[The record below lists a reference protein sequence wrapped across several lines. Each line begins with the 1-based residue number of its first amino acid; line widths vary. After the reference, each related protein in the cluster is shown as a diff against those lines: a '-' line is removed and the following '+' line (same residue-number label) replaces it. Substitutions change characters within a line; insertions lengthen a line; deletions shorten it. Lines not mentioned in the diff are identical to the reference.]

1 MATVAQWMA
10 GARVRTL
17 PNSVSPVL
25 VGAGAA
31 VAIDGFVWWQSV
43 LALLVAVAFQ
53 VGVNYANDYSDGI
66 RGTDTER
73 VGPLRLVGSGLVPP
87 GAVRTAAFA
96 CFGFACMAGLVLV
109 LASGHWWLLIVG
121 VVSVLGAWFYTGGKN
136 PYGYLGFGEL
146 AVFLFFGPIPVL
158 GTLYVQSGRISWLGG
173 VASGA
178 RGCFSAAV
186 LAANNL
192 RGTEDLFGLRAIISG
207 QMAVALALRGQRD
220 AAVRM
225 AEESVKSYGFERDAV
240 EGALQDRSL
249 ALTYILVGRRADAI
263 AVLTRLLAAPSVI
276 AAPYLKFSP
285 WYDGLR
291 GEPACQRLIAAS
303 P

>member
-25 VGAGAA
+25 VGTGAA
-31 VAIDGFVWWQSV
+31 VAIDGFVWWQAL
-43 LALLVAVAFQ
+43 LALVVALAFQ

-87 GAVRTAAFA
+87 NSVKTAAFA
-96 CFGFACMAGLVLV
+96 CFAIACLTGLVLV
-109 LASGHWWLLIVG
+109 VTSGHWWLLVVG

-146 AVFLFFGPIPVL
+146 AVFLFFGPVPVL
-158 GTLYVQSGRISWLGG
+158 GTLYVQSGQITWLGA
-173 VASGA
+173 VASVALGS
-178 RGCFSAAV
+178 FSAAV

-192 RGTEDLFGLRAIISG
+192 RDIPTDAESG
-207 QMAVALALRGQRD
+207 KRTLAVRLGDARTRSFYSLLMLVPFLVSVALAAVSPWLLLGLVAIVKAWPPVRVVRSGQSGPALIPVLKD
-220 AAVRM
+220 TALAMLIWAV
-225 AEESVKSYGFERDAV
+225 ATTIG
-240 EGALQDRSL
+240 
-249 ALTYILVGRRADAI
+249 
-263 AVLTRLLAAPSVI
+263 AVLS
-276 AAPYLKFSP
+276 
-285 WYDGLR
+285 
-291 GEPACQRLIAAS
+291 
-303 P
+303 

>member
-31 VAIDGFVWWQSV
+31 VAIDGFVWWQAL
-43 LALLVAVAFQ
+43 LALIVALAFQ

-96 CFGFACMAGLVLV
+96 CFGLACVTGLVLV
-109 LASGHWWLLIVG
+109 ITAGQWWLIAVG
-121 VVSVLGAWFYTGGKN
+121 VVSVLGAWFYTGGRN
-136 PYGYLGFGEL
+136 PYGYLGFGEP
-146 AVFLFFGPIPVL
+146 AVFLFFGPVPVL
-158 GTLYVQSGRISWLGG
+158 GTLYVQTGRITWLGLI
-173 VASGA
+173 ASLALGS
-178 RGCFSAAV
+178 FSAAV

-192 RGTEDLFGLRAIISG
+192 RDRPTDAESG
-207 QMAVALALRGQRD
+207 KKTMAVRLGDSGARTLYSTLVLLPFAVTVVLAFISPWLLLGLVAAVKAMPPVRVVFSGATGPALIPVLKDTALAMLIW
-220 AAVRM
+220 AV
-225 AEESVKSYGFERDAV
+225 ATTIG
-240 EGALQDRSL
+240 
-249 ALTYILVGRRADAI
+249 
-263 AVLTRLLAAPSVI
+263 AVLS
-276 AAPYLKFSP
+276 
-285 WYDGLR
+285 
-291 GEPACQRLIAAS
+291 
-303 P
+303 

>member
-25 VGAGAA
+25 VGTGAA
-31 VAIDGFVWWQSV
+31 VAIDGFVWWQAL
-43 LALLVAVAFQ
+43 LALVVALAFQ

-87 GAVRTAAFA
+87 NSVKTAAFA
-96 CFGFACMAGLVLV
+96 CFGIACLTGLVLV
-109 LASGHWWLLIVG
+109 VTSGHWWLLVVG

-146 AVFLFFGPIPVL
+146 AVFLFFGPVPVL
-158 GTLYVQSGRISWLGG
+158 GTLYVQSGQITWLGA
-173 VASGA
+173 VASVALGS
-178 RGCFSAAV
+178 FSAAV

-192 RGTEDLFGLRAIISG
+192 RDIPTDAESG
-207 QMAVALALRGQRD
+207 KRTLAVRLGDARTRSFYSLLMLVPFLVSVALAAVSPWLLLGLVAIVKAWPPVRVVRSGQSGPALIPVLKD
-220 AAVRM
+220 TALAMLIWAV
-225 AEESVKSYGFERDAV
+225 ATTIG
-240 EGALQDRSL
+240 
-249 ALTYILVGRRADAI
+249 
-263 AVLTRLLAAPSVI
+263 AVLS
-276 AAPYLKFSP
+276 
-285 WYDGLR
+285 
-291 GEPACQRLIAAS
+291 
-303 P
+303 

>member
-87 GAVRTAAFA
+87 GAVRAAAFA
-96 CFGFACMAGLVLV
+96 CFGFACVAGLVLV
-109 LASGHWWLLIVG
+109 LTSGHWWLLIVG

-158 GTLYVQSGRISWLGG
+158 GTLYVQSGRISWLGV
-173 VASGA
+173 VASVA
-178 RGCFSAAV
+178 LGCFSAAV

-192 RGTEDLFGLRAIISG
+192 RDRPKDAEAGKRTLAVRLGDTRTRSLYSVLTLLPFVVTLGLAFINPWMLLGLVATVKAMPPVRTVLSG
-207 QMAVALALRGQRD
+207 ATGPALIPVLKDTALAMLIWAVATTLG
-220 AAVRM
+220 
-225 AEESVKSYGFERDAV
+225 
-240 EGALQDRSL
+240 
-249 ALTYILVGRRADAI
+249 
-263 AVLTRLLAAPSVI
+263 AVL
-276 AAPYLKFSP
+276 
-285 WYDGLR
+285 
-291 GEPACQRLIAAS
+291 
-303 P
+303 

>member
-1 MATVAQWMA
+1 MA

-31 VAIDGFVWWQSV
+31 VAIDGFVWWQAL
-43 LALLVAVAFQ
+43 LALIVALAFQ

-96 CFGFACMAGLVLV
+96 CFGLACVAGLVLV
-109 LASGHWWLLIVG
+109 ITAGQWWLIAVG

-136 PYGYLGFGEL
+136 PYGYLGFGEP

-158 GTLYVQSGRISWLGG
+158 GTLYVQTGRITWLG
-173 VASGA
+173 VIASLALGS
-178 RGCFSAAV
+178 FSAAV

-192 RGTEDLFGLRAIISG
+192 RDRPTDAESG
-207 QMAVALALRGQRD
+207 KKTMAVRLGDSGARTLYSTLALLPFAVTVALAFISPWLLLGLV
-220 AAVRM
+220 A
-225 AEESVKSYGFERDAV
+225 SVKAMPPVRIVLNGATGPALIPVLKDTALAMLIWAV
-240 EGALQDRSL
+240 A
-249 ALTYILVGRRADAI
+249 TTVG
-263 AVLTRLLAAPSVI
+263 AVLISVT
-276 AAPYLKFSP
+276 S
-285 WYDGLR
+285 
-291 GEPACQRLIAAS
+291 
-303 P
+303 

>member
-1 MATVAQWMA
+1 MATLAQWMA

-31 VAIDGFVWWQSV
+31 AVIDGFVWWQAL
-43 LALLVAVAFQ
+43 LALVVALAFQ

-87 GAVRTAAFA
+87 GTVRTAAFA
-96 CFGFACMAGLVLV
+96 CFGIACVAGLVLV
-109 LASGHWWLLIVG
+109 ATSGKWWLLAIG

-158 GTLYVQSGRISWLGG
+158 GTLYVQTGQITWLG
-173 VASGA
+173 VIASLALGS
-178 RGCFSAAV
+178 FSAAV

-192 RGTEDLFGLRAIISG
+192 RDLPTDAQSG
-207 QMAVALALRGQRD
+207 KKTMAVRLGDANARNFYSVLALAPFAITVG
-220 AAVRM
+220 
-225 AEESVKSYGFERDAV
+225 
-240 EGALQDRSL
+240 L
-249 ALTYILVGRRADAI
+249 AFI
-263 AVLTRLLAAPSVI
+263 
-276 AAPYLKFSP
+276 SP
-285 WYDGLR
+285 WLLLGLVASAKIVPSAHIVLN
-291 GEPACQRLIAAS
+291 GDKGPALIPVLKDTALAMLIWAVATTAGTILFATLS
-303 P
+303 